1 MKFSYLSV
9 LLAFAIQSVHA
20 GPQYRST
27 RQSSILINPDAQ
39 PGLPGPRIQSAVPAA
54 NHAATLNLNDI
65 QGDILYAY
73 QLAIIHQSSLTNGGR
88 IGMKKKKEMFF
99 FFSIKDAKTF
109 KSKLPSKIAPLITNT
124 NQLLS
129 VDTQPTTAVNI
140 AFSHTGLLALNVT
153 DNLGDSAFT
162 GGQFKDASSIGDP
175 GTSQWVPGF
184 AGTNVH
190 GVFLLAS
197 DTVKNV
203 HDELARIKSILGNS
217 ISEIHRVH
225 GAARPGDQ
233 EGHEHFG
240 FMDGISQPAVQGF
253 TQQVLP
259 GQGDLLPAGEFLV
272 GESGDSTTR
281 PSWAKGGSFL
291 VFRQMQQKVP
301 EFNKYLMDHA
311 LNVPGLTQQENV
323 DLLGARFIGR
333 WKSGAPIDL
342 SSLRDDPS
350 LGNDNTRNNNFTFD
364 HPDIPGFDIAT
375 NQTFELDAWFAEYKL
390 TTDEP
395 DHHIIRAGIPYGPE
409 VTDYEHTSNA
419 SSTDPS
425 LERGLAFVAYQSNIN
440 TGFRFLQQA
449 WVNNANFFFG
459 KAILPIST
467 HSASLISLGPF
478 SKIPRPGVD
487 PIIGRSVNAPADTPR
502 NVSGSD
508 PLNSTHI
515 FTLDIDFVVSRGG
528 EYFFSPPISALTGA
542 LAV

>member
-1 MKFSYLSV
+1 
-9 LLAFAIQSVHA
+9 
-20 GPQYRST
+20 
-27 RQSSILINPDAQ
+27 
-39 PGLPGPRIQSAVPAA
+39 
-54 NHAATLNLNDI
+54 
-65 QGDILYAY
+65 
-73 QLAIIHQSSLTNGGR
+73 
-88 IGMKKKKEMFF
+88 MKKKKEMFF

-197 DTVKNV
+197 DTIKNV

-233 EGHEHFG
+233 EGHERGSELLGSIYLISLIKTDFG

-259 GQGDLLPAGEFLV
+259 GQGDLLPTGEFLV
-272 GESGDSTTR
+272 GEPGDSTTR
-281 PSWAKGGSFL
+281 PSWARGGSFL

-311 LNVPGLTQQENV
+311 LNVPGLTQQENI

-333 WKSGAPIDL
+333 WKS
-342 SSLRDDPS
+342 
-350 LGNDNTRNNNFTFD
+350 
-364 HPDIPGFDIAT
+364 
-375 NQTFELDAWFAEYKL
+375 
-390 TTDEP
+390 
-395 DHHIIRAGIPYGPE
+395 
-409 VTDYEHTSNA
+409 V
-419 SSTDPS
+419 SST
-425 LERGLAFVAYQSNIN
+425 
-440 TGFRFLQQA
+440 
-449 WVNNANFFFG
+449 
-459 KAILPIST
+459 
-467 HSASLISLGPF
+467 SLISCL
-478 SKIPRPGVD
+478 
-487 PIIGRSVNAPADTPR
+487 
-502 NVSGSD
+502 SD
-508 PLNSTHI
+508 
-515 FTLDIDFVVSRGG
+515 
-528 EYFFSPPISALTGA
+528 
-542 LAV
+542 